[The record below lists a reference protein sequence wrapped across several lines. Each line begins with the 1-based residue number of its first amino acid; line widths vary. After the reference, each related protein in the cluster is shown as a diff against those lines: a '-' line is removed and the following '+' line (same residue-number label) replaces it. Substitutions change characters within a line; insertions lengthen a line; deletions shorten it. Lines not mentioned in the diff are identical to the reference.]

1 MKKSTNFDVLW
12 GPGWPTPQELEP
24 YFLGGPGRPS
34 SFEVGS
40 GGMGFSAEGV
50 DGTDHLE
57 EGKGRIDLCLTMVG
71 SPFHGVLFHYRK
83 SGAGRAEVYYSRGDL
98 RRLREWVGTNDGDLN
113 SVGLFVPLERA
124 WKAVKDFIESEGAL
138 PGSIAWI
145 ADDDVP
151 GYAFLDPATHI
162 LYEDPRHYHWERAL
176 RPKFTMRWP
185 HQSQGDRPPWQDA
198 VATAGMRKR
207 ANVHGVVAPGW
218 PTPRELEPHFF
229 QTPGRS
235 SSLEANG
242 DCLALNVEGAGG
254 TAHLKEWEGRIDIQL
269 TALCNPFRGV
279 LLHYWKFG
287 GGHAEMFYSQGDLR
301 RLQEWVQTRDGELMP
316 VGLFLP
322 FETAWQAVKEY
333 IETDGALPRSIA
345 WFPGEDVPPYAFP
358 RFDPEKR

>member
-24 YFLGGPGRPS
+24 YFLGAPGRPS

-40 GGMGFSAEGV
+40 GGMGLSAEGV

-57 EGKGRIDLCLTMVG
+57 EGKGRIDIHLTMVG
-71 SPFHGVLFHYRK
+71 SPFHGVLFHYWK
-83 SGAGRAEVYYSRGDL
+83 SGAGRVEVYYSRGDL

-113 SVGLFVPLERA
+113 SVGLFIPLEMA
-124 WKAVKDFIESEGAL
+124 WQAVKDFIERDGAL
-138 PGSIAWI
+138 PQSIAWI
-145 ADDDVP
+145 ADNDVP
-151 GYAFLDPATHI
+151 AYAFVDPGTRI
-162 LYEDPRHYHWERAL
+162 LYDDPRHYQWERGR
-176 RPKFTMRWP
+176 RPKFTVRWP
-185 HQSQGDRPPWQDA
+185 HQPQGDRGPRQDA
-198 VATAGMRKR
+198 AVGTTRKR
-207 ANVHGVVAPGW
+207 ANIFGVVTRGW
-218 PTPRELEPHFF
+218 PTPKNLEPHFF
-229 QTPGRS
+229 RTAAHPS
-235 SSLEANG
+235 SFEANG

-254 TAHLKEWEGRIDIQL
+254 TAHLKEGEGRIDIQL
-269 TALCNPFRGV
+269 TMLCNPFRGV

-287 GGHAEMFYSQGDLR
+287 GGHAEMFYSRGDLR
-301 RLQEWVQTRDGELMP
+301 RLEEWVQTRDGELMP